1 MTRPC
6 LPDGV
11 CSELIA
17 RSTKGPLRNG
27 DQGGASEVGRYAGRN
42 EVGYHE
48 SSVPATRFYALP
60 QLCSTRFVPPLAL
73 VLRALAP
80 ALVTTSRA
88 SLGPKA

>member
-27 DQGGASEVGRYAGRN
+27 DQGGPSEVGRYAGRN

-48 SSVPATRFYALP
+48 SSVPAAHFHALP
-60 QLCSTRFVPPLAL
+60 QVGPTTFVPPVAVAL
-73 VLRALAP
+73 TP
-80 ALVTTSRA
+80 ALVWGA
-88 SLGPKA
+88 ALGPKA